1 MLSSTHD
8 RRKSNSPFLLITIE
22 WLVYILISALSPVSG
37 DPKVV
42 TEDEEY
48 KKVNFEKFASLR
60 AVFQKD
66 GMFTR
71 LHIHI

>member
-1 MLSSTHD
+1 M
-8 RRKSNSPFLLITIE
+8 
-22 WLVYILISALSPVSG
+22 YILISALSPVLG

-66 GMFTR
+66 GMFILIFSLLILSR
-71 LHIHI
+71 